1 MIYITSDTH
10 FSHKNIIEYCD
21 RPYTNP
27 EEMNKN
33 LISKWNSVVKEDDI
47 VLHLGDVGFGLVEEL
62 SPIIQGLNGH
72 KILIRGNHDFKR
84 GVSSWTNIG
93 FEKVYK
99 EKNIDFTMFLED
111 VREILGIKQNFY
123 STKNDL
129 KIDESPRNINEI
141 KGLNERVLEDN
152 FRYKIR
158 VLSENLTT

>member
-27 EEMNKN
+27 EEMNKD

-84 GVSSWTNIG
+84 GVTSWMNIG

-99 EKNIDFTMFLED
+99 EKSVL
-111 VREILGIKQNFY
+111 
-123 STKNDL
+123 S
-129 KIDESPRNINEI
+129 
-141 KGLNERVLEDN
+141 RVLEDD